1 MWQNNSQRISE
12 QENALF
18 RVFQL
23 PEVTILNGE
32 KKEGIKKKK
41 KLTLAK
47 PDQPCF
53 GKDDAFLDSTF
64 RLYSLPKLKNILA
77 AIGSNRLTKFK
88 LWRSV
93 TFSKYIYFF
102 SCKLQI
108 VCKEMLALDVQCFQA
123 NCCEVSTATP

>member
-41 KLTLAK
+41 KK
-47 PDQPCF
+47 KKKKNPD
-53 GKDDAFLDSTF
+53 
-64 RLYSLPKLKNILA
+64 
-77 AIGSNRLTKFK
+77 
-88 LWRSV
+88 
-93 TFSKYIYFF
+93 FS
-102 SCKLQI
+102 
-108 VCKEMLALDVQCFQA
+108 
-123 NCCEVSTATP
+123 